1 MTRNPNIAVIKI
13 GYNSFAFEDAQ
24 TALQMMALM
33 SGAVQVEEENW
44 SLRDDTPCTHFL
56 AGDPAMPELKFVP
69 THKFNPHET
78 VAEVRDRIK
87 REKADRED
95 MEQQMREAPAAL
107 PAPAA
112 APADD
117 DVVDAEFEL

>member
-33 SGAVQVEEENW
+33 SGAVQVKEEAW

-56 AGDPAMPELKFVP
+56 DEEPTMPELKFVP
-69 THKFNPHET
+69 MNKLNPHET
-78 VAEVRDRIK
+78 VTEVRERVK

-112 APADD
+112 EVKLDD
-117 DVVDAEFEL
+117 EPIF

>member
-1 MTRNPNIAVIKI
+1 MTRNPNISVIKI

-33 SGAVQVEEENW
+33 STAVQVEEETW

-56 AGDPAMPELKFVP
+56 AGDAATPELKFIPVN
-69 THKFNPHET
+69 KFNPHET
-78 VAEVRDRIK
+78 VAEVKERVK

-95 MEQQMREAPAAL
+95 LNQQFREAPAAL
-107 PAPAA
+107 PAPG
-112 APADD
+112 APIVDDLAD
-117 DVVDAEFEL
+117 VDFL

>member
-33 SGAVQVEEENW
+33 SGAVQVDEETW
-44 SLRDDTPCTHFL
+44 SLREDTPCTHFL
-56 AGDPAMPELKFVP
+56 SGDPTMPELKFVP
-69 THKFNPHET
+69 ANKFNPHET
-78 VAEVRDRIK
+78 VAEVKDRVK

-95 MEQQMREAPAAL
+95 LNQQFNEAPAAL
-107 PAPAA
+107 PAPGAPVAA
-112 APADD
+112 DLAD
-117 DVVDAEFEL
+117 VEFL